1 MLKSTRDTPCH
12 IHINKNKYVCTGN
25 EDIQQ
30 IWNKFIIR
38 KNSIETSQVVLNFCR
53 TFSLFFSILASL
65 TTPTR
70 KFNLVRDFFMFEI
83 PAREL
88 YYPVAISGLIRKL
101 IYGKQTTKVK
111 EKFD

>member
-1 MLKSTRDTPCH
+1 
-12 IHINKNKYVCTGN
+12 
-25 EDIQQ
+25 
-30 IWNKFIIR
+30 
-38 KNSIETSQVVLNFCR
+38 
-53 TFSLFFSILASL
+53 
-65 TTPTR
+65 
-70 KFNLVRDFFMFEI
+70 MFEI